1 MEEFNLSDKIISLND
16 ETNDLFFHIEDVKE
30 FIRLLI
36 EKFEKMEIVSGE
48 VIKYEI
54 KQLAGDK
61 LNGNEFN
68 SIADQGDKL
77 I

>member
-1 MEEFNLSDKIISLND
+1 MEKEFNLSDKIWNEKDCKCS
-16 ETNDLFFHIEDVKE
+16 HIHIDNVKE

-54 KQLAGDK
+54 TQLAGDK
-61 LNGNEFN
+61 LKE
-68 SIADQGDKL
+68 DLKK
-77 I
+77 